1 MDQEL
6 LISKFKSANKT
17 GISGSDEYLNCA
29 VVALVLTDD
38 APQFLFEKR
47 AEGTRQGGEI
57 SFPGGVID
65 TSIDKSP
72 YDAAVREVEEETGIS
87 ADFFTDILPL
97 DTIISPMGAL
107 VHPFAGFVNGV
118 KEKDIVVD
126 ELEISEVFTIPLS
139 FFIEKEPRIYHV
151 KLSVNPSSID
161 DDGRIIELLPSKKLN
176 LPPMYHKPWGNMLHR
191 VYYYE
196 TSFGP
201 IWGLT
206 ARIIFDFIKRIK

>member
-1 MDQEL
+1 MDHEL
-6 LISKFKSANKT
+6 LISKFKSANT
-17 GISGSDEYLNCA
+17 GISGSDEYLNCS
-29 VVALVLTDD
+29 VVALVLTDGT
-38 APQFLFEKR
+38 PQFLFEKR

-72 YDAAVREVEEETGIS
+72 YDAALREVEEETGIS
-87 ADFFTDILPL
+87 PEMFSKLLPL

-107 VHPFAGFVNGV
+107 VHPFAGFVQGV
-118 KEKDIVVD
+118 KEKDIVID

-139 FFIEKEPRIYHV
+139 FFIDKEPQIYHV
-151 KLSVNPSSID
+151 KLTVNPSSAD
-161 DDGRIIELLPSKKLN
+161 DDGKIIELLPSKKLN

-191 VYYYE
+191 IYYYK
-196 TSFGP
+196 TDFGP

-206 ARIIFDFIKRIK
+206 ARIIFDFMKRIK

>member
-6 LISKFKSANKT
+6 LISKFKSANT
-17 GISGSDEYLNCA
+17 GISGSDEYLNCS
-29 VVALVLTDD
+29 VVALVLTDGT
-38 APQFLFEKR
+38 PQFLFEKR

-72 YDAAVREVEEETGIS
+72 YDTALREVEEETGIS
-87 ADFFTDILPL
+87 PELFSELLPL

-107 VHPFAGFVNGV
+107 VHPFAGFVKGV
-118 KEKDIVVD
+118 KEKDIVID

-139 FFIEKEPRIYHV
+139 FFIDNEPQIYHV
-151 KLSVNPSSID
+151 KLTVNPSSAD
-161 DDGRIIELLPSKKLN
+161 DDGRVIELLPSKKLN

-191 VYYYE
+191 IYYYK
-196 TSFGP
+196 TDFGP

-206 ARIIFDFIKRIK
+206 ARIIIDFMKRIK

>member
-1 MDQEL
+1 MDQEH
-6 LISKFKSANKT
+6 LISKFKSSGNI
-17 GISGSDEYLNCA
+17 GISGSDEYLNCS
-29 VVALVLTDD
+29 VVALVLTEGT
-38 APQFLFEKR
+38 PRFLFEKR

-65 TSIDKSP
+65 TSTDKSP
-72 YDAAVREVEEETGIS
+72 YDAALREVEEETGIS
-87 ADFFTDILPL
+87 PEFFSELLPL

-107 VHPFAGFVNGV
+107 VHPFAGFVININDN
-118 KEKDIVVD
+118 DIVID
-126 ELEISEVFTIPLS
+126 ELEVSEIFTIPLS
-139 FFIEKEPRIYHV
+139 FFIEKEPQIYHV

-191 VYYYE
+191 VYFYE
-196 TSFGP
+196 TDFGP

-206 ARIIFDFIKRIK
+206 ARIIFDFMKRIK

>member
-1 MDQEL
+1 MDYKL
-6 LISKFKSANKT
+6 LISKFKSANT
-17 GISGSDEYLNCA
+17 GISGSDEYLNCS
-29 VVALVLTDD
+29 VVALVLTDGT
-38 APQFLFEKR
+38 PQFLFEKR

-72 YDAAVREVEEETGIS
+72 YDAALREVEEETGIS
-87 ADFFTDILPL
+87 PEMFSELLPL

-107 VHPFAGFVNGV
+107 VHPFAGFVQGV
-118 KEKDIVVD
+118 QEKDIVID

-139 FFIEKEPRIYHV
+139 FFINNEPQIYHV
-151 KLSVNPSSID
+151 KLTVNPSSAD

-191 VYYYE
+191 IYYYK
-196 TSFGP
+196 TDFGP

-206 ARIIFDFIKRIK
+206 ARIIFDFMKRIK